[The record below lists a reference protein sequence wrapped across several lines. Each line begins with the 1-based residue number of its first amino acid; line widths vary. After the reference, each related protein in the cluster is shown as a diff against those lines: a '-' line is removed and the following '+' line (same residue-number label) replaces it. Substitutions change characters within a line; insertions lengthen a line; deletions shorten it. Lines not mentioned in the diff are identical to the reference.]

1 VRKTSTAI
9 GTERRKTYLLL
20 ALGVFVAAG
29 GGLPQSAVPPIRVDV
44 NAVSVPVT
52 VSNARGAFVGG
63 LHRENFRLQVDG
75 EPRPIEY
82 FAAEQEPAQLL
93 LLVET
98 GPAVYLLRDE
108 HISAAAALLT
118 GLAPDDR
125 VAVASYEENPQLLL
139 DFSADKGA
147 ATAALNSLV
156 FGLGTTQLSLR
167 ESGEMRRLA
176 GQYSG

>member
-1 VRKTSTAI
+1 
-9 GTERRKTYLLL
+9 
-20 ALGVFVAAG
+20 
-29 GGLPQSAVPPIRVDV
+29 
-44 NAVSVPVT
+44 
-52 VSNARGAFVGG
+52 
-63 LHRENFRLQVDG
+63 
-75 EPRPIEY
+75 
-82 FAAEQEPAQLL
+82 LL